1 MNISRSDKF
10 NQNYACKIVELNEF
24 RPHCTRSD

>member
-24 RPHCTRSD
+24 RPIVIQK